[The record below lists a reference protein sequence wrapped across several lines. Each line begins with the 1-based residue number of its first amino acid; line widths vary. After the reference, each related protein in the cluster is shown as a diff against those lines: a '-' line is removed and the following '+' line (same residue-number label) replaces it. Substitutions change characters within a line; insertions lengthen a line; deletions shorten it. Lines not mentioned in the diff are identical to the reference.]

1 MSVNPHAQAVIQ
13 LEKVAKLLQ
22 SQYSDKKLFKKAID
36 KLKKPDRVIEGKLKI
51 KLDNGKTA
59 EYQAYRSQHDNAR
72 GPYKGGIRF
81 HPGVTKEEV
90 MALSTWMTWK
100 CAVTGIPYGGSKG
113 GVVVDPK
120 KLSLAELQRL
130 SRAYSEMLVNDIGPW
145 TDVPAPDMGTTPQIM
160 AWMVDA
166 WEQAR
171 IKRDRT
177 ISVNPLA
184 TFTGK
189 PLALGGSQGRDEAT
203 GLGGVYILKKLAEKM
218 GWQRKRDITVAVQ
231 GFGNVGYWFA
241 YHADRLGYKVVAISD
256 SKGGVYLAT
265 GLDPVQ
271 TLACKKTSGKSVSE
285 CMCNKEGC
293 ALELGKRITNQELLE
308 LPVDVL
314 VPAAMENVII
324 AENAKRVQAKQII
337 EMANGP
343 IAPDADEVLDKKG
356 ILVIPDVLA
365 NAGGVT
371 TSYFEWV
378 QNLYGYSW
386 SRAEVLAKLQP
397 LMESAFE
404 QMWLLKSQINQTA
417 RLSTYAQAV
426 KAVIDALILRGRIS

>member
-1 MSVNPHAQAVIQ
+1 MSKNPHDQAVAQ
-13 LEKVAKLLQ
+13 LVKVAKDLRP
-22 SQYSDKKLFKKAID
+22 QYSDKRLFDRVID
-36 KLKKPDRVIEGKLKI
+36 KLKQPEKMLEGELEI
-51 KLDNGKTA
+51 KLDNGKKTKFKA
-59 EYQAYRSQHDNAR
+59 FRSQHDNAR

-81 HPGVTKEEV
+81 HPNVTREEV

-120 KLSLAELQRL
+120 KLSQAELKRL
-130 SRAYSEMLVNDIGPW
+130 SQAYARFLVDDIGPW

-166 WEQAR
+166 WQEA
-171 IKRDRT
+171 IIDRDGQVMT
-177 ISVNPLA
+177 NPLA

-189 PLALGGSQGRDEAT
+189 PMGLGGSEGRDEAT
-203 GLGGVYILKKLAEKM
+203 GLGGAFILEKLSSVLGWKRKK
-218 GWQRKRDITVAVQ
+218 DITIAVQ

-241 YHADRLGYKVVAISD
+241 HHADRLGYKVVAISD
-256 SKGGVYLAT
+256 SRGGVYLET
-265 GLDPVQ
+265 GLDPAK
-271 TLACKKTSGKSVSE
+271 TLACKKNSGKVQD
-285 CMCNKEGC
+285 CMCNKSVC
-293 ALELGKRITNQELLE
+293 QNVLGKKITNAELLE

-314 VPAAMENVII
+314 VPAALESVITKQ
-324 AENAKRVQAKQII
+324 NAPKIKAKQII

-343 IAPDADEVLDKKG
+343 TTPEADEILDRKG

-378 QNLYGYSW
+378 QNLQGYAW
-386 SRAEVLAKLQP
+386 TKAEVLAKLQP
-397 LMESAFE
+397 LMESAFDR
-404 QMWLLKSQINQTA
+404 MWALKTQTQKSA
-417 RLSTYAQAV
+417 RMATYAQAV
-426 KAVIDALILRGRIS
+426 KLVVDALILRGRVA